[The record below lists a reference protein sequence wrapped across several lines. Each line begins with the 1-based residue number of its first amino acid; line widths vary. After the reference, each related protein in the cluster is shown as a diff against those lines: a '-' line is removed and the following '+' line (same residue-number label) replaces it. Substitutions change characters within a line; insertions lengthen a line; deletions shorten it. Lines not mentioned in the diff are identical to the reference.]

1 MTLISTLTRYI
12 IIFFFLLVI
21 LLIVLGGIAYYL
33 LKIRK
38 ITSRE
43 EQFDYSKF
51 DRRDSVEFVRFEQI
65 INAVIRGTPTKD
77 GIIVYDDG
85 NRFVAGINVYGFN
98 YFSASAQEQYSSIS
112 SMISFLN
119 TIEKDVQYRQSTR
132 AIDLKDNI
140 EQIEEKIEEVNAE
153 IFAIN
158 EERKNML
165 EVIESY
171 KHEPK
176 TFSMLEKRILEA
188 ERTIHCKTHTVDELE
203 EMVNYMGIISD
214 NNYETERVQSWFIEW
229 EYNANEY
236 TDALTEEEK
245 YEKAAEALSTKYIAF
260 SNALS
265 STGCTC
271 ERMTG
276 DDLMECFRHH
286 YMPETADLYKMS
298 DIYQSS
304 YNSLY
309 VSSNVLEELKENIKQ
324 EEIIKEYYE
333 TLDDMRELAKSQI
346 RNDVEVQVRSN
357 IKEEDKL
364 ISFEGI
370 DNVEED
376 DIVYNEPT
384 PRSTPSDTDADE
396 DDESMVLTDDTEDD
410 FSFAD
415 EEDLSQLSLDFDDE
429 E

>member
-1 MTLISTLTRYI
+1 
-12 IIFFFLLVI
+12 
-21 LLIVLGGIAYYL
+21 
-33 LKIRK
+33 
-38 ITSRE
+38 
-43 EQFDYSKF
+43 
-51 DRRDSVEFVRFEQI
+51 
-65 INAVIRGTPTKD
+65 
-77 GIIVYDDG
+77 
-85 NRFVAGINVYGFN
+85 
-98 YFSASAQEQYSSIS
+98 
-112 SMISFLN
+112 
-119 TIEKDVQYRQSTR
+119 
-132 AIDLKDNI
+132 
-140 EQIEEKIEEVNAE
+140 
-153 IFAIN
+153 
-158 EERKNML
+158 
-165 EVIESY
+165 
-171 KHEPK
+171 
-176 TFSMLEKRILEA
+176 
-188 ERTIHCKTHTVDELE
+188 
-203 EMVNYMGIISD
+203 MVNYMGIISD

-346 RNDVEVQVRSN
+346 RNDVEVQVKSN

-396 DDESMVLTDDTEDD
+396 DDEPMVLTDDTEDD

>member
-1 MTLISTLTRYI
+1 MTIIATITRYI
-12 IIFFFLLVI
+12 IIFFFLLII
-21 LLIVLGGIAYYL
+21 LIVVLGGAAYYL

-43 EQFDYSKF
+43 EQFDYSSF
-51 DRRDSVEFVRFEQI
+51 DRRDSVEFVRFDQI
-65 INAVIRGTPTKD
+65 INATVRGTPTND

-98 YFSASAQEQYSSIS
+98 YFSASAQEQYNSIS

-119 TIEKDVQYRQSTR
+119 TIEQNVQYRQSTR
-132 AIDLKDNI
+132 AIDLQDSITQIQERIENI
-140 EQIEEKIEEVNAE
+140 NAE
-153 IFAIN
+153 IFAVN

-165 EVIESY
+165 DVISSY
-171 KHEPK
+171 MHEPK
-176 TFSMLEKRILEA
+176 TFSMLEKRIMEA
-188 ERTIHCKTHTVDELE
+188 ERTINCKNHSVEELE
-203 EMVNYMGIISD
+203 EMINYMDIISD

-229 EYNANEY
+229 VYNANEY
-236 TDALTEEEK
+236 TDALTEEER
-245 YEKAAEALSTKYIAF
+245 YEKAAEALSTKYLAF

-271 ERMTG
+271 ERMSA

-309 VSSNVLEELKENIKQ
+309 VSSNVLEELKEDIKQ

-333 TLDDMRELAKSQI
+333 SLDDIREMAKNQI
-346 RNDVEVQVRSN
+346 RNDVENKAKASVS
-357 IKEEDKL
+357 EDEKL
-364 ISFEGI
+364 ISFEGV
-370 DNVEED
+370 DTEEEEE
-376 DIVYNEPT
+376 DIVYNTSVKNYVEPN
-384 PRSTPSDTDADE
+384 TDD
-396 DDESMVLTDDTEDD
+396 MVLLDDNIDE

-415 EEDLSQLSLDFDDE
+415 EEDLSQLSMNFDDE
-429 E
+429 D

>member
-119 TIEKDVQYRQSTR
+119 TIEKDIQYRQSTR

-153 IFAIN
+153 IFAIK
-158 EERKNML
+158 EELKNML

-171 KHEPK
+171 KH
-176 TFSMLEKRILEA
+176 
-188 ERTIHCKTHTVDELE
+188 
-203 EMVNYMGIISD
+203 
-214 NNYETERVQSWFIEW
+214 
-229 EYNANEY
+229 
-236 TDALTEEEK
+236 
-245 YEKAAEALSTKYIAF
+245 
-260 SNALS
+260 
-265 STGCTC
+265 
-271 ERMTG
+271 
-276 DDLMECFRHH
+276 
-286 YMPETADLYKMS
+286 
-298 DIYQSS
+298 
-304 YNSLY
+304 
-309 VSSNVLEELKENIKQ
+309 
-324 EEIIKEYYE
+324 
-333 TLDDMRELAKSQI
+333 
-346 RNDVEVQVRSN
+346 
-357 IKEEDKL
+357 
-364 ISFEGI
+364 
-370 DNVEED
+370 
-376 DIVYNEPT
+376 
-384 PRSTPSDTDADE
+384 
-396 DDESMVLTDDTEDD
+396 
-410 FSFAD
+410 
-415 EEDLSQLSLDFDDE
+415 
-429 E
+429 

>member
-1 MTLISTLTRYI
+1 MTIIATITRYI
-12 IIFFFLLVI
+12 IIFFFLLII
-21 LLIVLGGIAYYL
+21 LIAVLGGVAYYL

-43 EQFDYSKF
+43 EQFDYSSF
-51 DRRDSVEFVRFEQI
+51 DRRDSVEFVRFDQI
-65 INAVIRGTPTKD
+65 INATVRGTPTND

-98 YFSASAQEQYSSIS
+98 YFSASAQEQYNSIS

-119 TIEKDVQYRQSTR
+119 TIEHNVQYRQSTR
-132 AIDLKDNI
+132 AIDLQDSITQIQERIENI
-140 EQIEEKIEEVNAE
+140 NAE
-153 IFAIN
+153 IFAVN

-165 EVIESY
+165 EVISSY
-171 KHEPK
+171 MHEPK
-176 TFSMLEKRILEA
+176 TFSMLEKRIMEA
-188 ERTIHCKTHTVDELE
+188 ERTINCKNHSVEELE
-203 EMVNYMGIISD
+203 EMINYMDIISD

-229 EYNANEY
+229 VYNANEY
-236 TDALTEEEK
+236 TDALTEEER
-245 YEKAAEALSTKYIAF
+245 YEKAAEALSTKYLAF

-271 ERMTG
+271 ERMSA

-309 VSSNVLEELKENIKQ
+309 VSSNVLEELKEDIKQ

-333 TLDDMRELAKSQI
+333 SLDDIREMAKNQI
-346 RNDVEVQVRSN
+346 RNDVENKAKASVS
-357 IKEEDKL
+357 EDEKL
-364 ISFEGI
+364 ISFEGV
-370 DNVEED
+370 DTEEEEE
-376 DIVYNEPT
+376 DIVYNTSVKNYVEPN
-384 PRSTPSDTDADE
+384 TDD
-396 DDESMVLTDDTEDD
+396 MVLLDDNIDE

-415 EEDLSQLSLDFDDE
+415 EEDLSQLSMNFDDE
-429 E
+429 D

>member
-1 MTLISTLTRYI
+1 MTIIATITRYI
-12 IIFFFLLVI
+12 IIFFFLLII
-21 LLIVLGGIAYYL
+21 LIVVLGGAAYYL

-43 EQFDYSKF
+43 EQFDYSSF
-51 DRRDSVEFVRFEQI
+51 DRRDSVEFVRFDQI
-65 INAVIRGTPTKD
+65 INATVRGTPTND

-98 YFSASAQEQYSSIS
+98 YFSASAQEQYNSIS

-119 TIEKDVQYRQSTR
+119 TIEHNVQYRQSTR
-132 AIDLKDNI
+132 AIDLQDSITQIQERIENI
-140 EQIEEKIEEVNAE
+140 NAE
-153 IFAIN
+153 IFAVN

-165 EVIESY
+165 DVISSY
-171 KHEPK
+171 MHEPK
-176 TFSMLEKRILEA
+176 TFSMLEKRIMEA
-188 ERTIHCKTHTVDELE
+188 ERTINCKNHSVEELE
-203 EMVNYMGIISD
+203 EMINYMDIISD

-229 EYNANEY
+229 VYNANEY
-236 TDALTEEEK
+236 TDALTEEER
-245 YEKAAEALSTKYIAF
+245 YEKAAEALSTKYLAF

-271 ERMTG
+271 ERMSA

-309 VSSNVLEELKENIKQ
+309 VSSNVLEELKEDIKQ

-333 TLDDMRELAKSQI
+333 SLDDIREMAKNQI
-346 RNDVEVQVRSN
+346 RNDVENKAKVSVS
-357 IKEEDKL
+357 EDEKL
-364 ISFEGI
+364 ISFEGV
-370 DNVEED
+370 DTEEEEE
-376 DIVYNEPT
+376 DIVYNTSVKNYVEPNT
-384 PRSTPSDTDADE
+384 N
-396 DDESMVLTDDTEDD
+396 DDMVLLDDNIDE

-415 EEDLSQLSLDFDDE
+415 EEDLSQLSMNFDDE
-429 E
+429 D

>member
-1 MTLISTLTRYI
+1 MTIIATITRYI
-12 IIFFFLLVI
+12 IIFFFLLII
-21 LLIVLGGIAYYL
+21 LIVVLGGAAYYL

-43 EQFDYSKF
+43 EQFDYSSF
-51 DRRDSVEFVRFEQI
+51 DRRDSVEFVRFDQI
-65 INAVIRGTPTKD
+65 INATVRGTPTND

-98 YFSASAQEQYSSIS
+98 YFSASAQEQYNSIS

-119 TIEKDVQYRQSTR
+119 TIEQNVQYRQSTR
-132 AIDLKDNI
+132 AIDLQDSITQIQERIENI
-140 EQIEEKIEEVNAE
+140 NAE
-153 IFAIN
+153 IFAVN

-165 EVIESY
+165 DVISSY
-171 KHEPK
+171 MHEPK
-176 TFSMLEKRILEA
+176 TFSMLEKRIMEA
-188 ERTIHCKTHTVDELE
+188 ERTINCKNHSVEELE
-203 EMVNYMGIISD
+203 EMINYMDIISD

-229 EYNANEY
+229 VYNANEY
-236 TDALTEEEK
+236 TDALTEEER
-245 YEKAAEALSTKYIAF
+245 YEKAAEALSTKYLAF

-271 ERMTG
+271 ERMSA

-309 VSSNVLEELKENIKQ
+309 VSSNVLEELKEDIKQ

-333 TLDDMRELAKSQI
+333 SLDDIREMAKNQI
-346 RNDVEVQVRSN
+346 RNDVENKAKVSVS
-357 IKEEDKL
+357 EDEKL
-364 ISFEGI
+364 ISFEGV
-370 DNVEED
+370 DTEEEEE
-376 DIVYNEPT
+376 DIVYNTSVKNYVEPN
-384 PRSTPSDTDADE
+384 TDD
-396 DDESMVLTDDTEDD
+396 MVLLDDNIDE

-415 EEDLSQLSLDFDDE
+415 EEDLSQLSMNFDDE
-429 E
+429 D